1 VTNFLGKEKSLRK
14 MFVVDEQCLTDA
26 PTEFSNSF
34 IDKGSTARIPFE
46 LFGGIIKQQIGLQIC
61 RLTSNEAI
69 EFIGK
74 MATNK
79 AFHAHYGWFSPLAID
94 ALRSFIVD
102 LISKKT
108 KEFIQSK
115 GESILYK
122 PAPNPNFDPTYFD
135 QHWPVIEAFL
145 LEEEDNERMVEIDP
159 NNLSIPIEVQWLKKY
174 RQIERLSGE
183 TTTDMEQAIPPVA
196 APVPS
201 TVKASQSSVSQKKVT
216 IAQPSSS
223 SSTVSRPAVVPQP
236 KPIAQPKSVQEV
248 SAYKFFQ
255 ESDSEEDD

>member
-1 VTNFLGKEKSLRK
+1 

-61 RLTSNEAI
+61 RLTSHEAM

-79 AFHAHYGWFSPLAID
+79 AFHPHYGWFSPLAMD

-108 KEFIQSK
+108 QEFIQSK

-122 PAPNPNFDPTYFD
+122 PAPNPSFDPTYFD
-135 QHWPVIEAFL
+135 QHWPIIEAFL
-145 LEEEDNERMVEIDP
+145 LEEDNERMVEIDP
-159 NNLSIPIEVQWLKKY
+159 NNESIPIEVQWLKKY
-174 RQIERLSGE
+174 RQMERLSGE
-183 TTTDMEQAIPPVA
+183 TTTDVVPPGA
-196 APVPS
+196 LPVPS
-201 TVKASQSSVSQKKVT
+201 TVKASQSSVPQKKVT

-236 KPIAQPKSVQEV
+236 KPTVQPKSVQEV

-255 ESDSEEDD
+255 ESDSEEDDL